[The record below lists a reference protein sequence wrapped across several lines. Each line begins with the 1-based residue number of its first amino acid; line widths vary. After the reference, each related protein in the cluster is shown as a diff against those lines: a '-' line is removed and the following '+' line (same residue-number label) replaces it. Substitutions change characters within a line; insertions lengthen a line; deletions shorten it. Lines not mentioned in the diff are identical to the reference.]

1 MQMLIIY
8 NKSTIVDSVRSR
20 VWPSDEKRQDLIVNN
35 IHDEQFLKICLSSDF
50 FCLSLVSNFLPSGAI
65 LQNVQ

>member
-8 NKSTIVDSVRSR
+8 NKSAIVDSVRSR

-50 FCLSLVSNFLPSGAI
+50 FWLSLVSNFLPSGAI